1 MPMPVTPL
9 KFDKPVC
16 IVTGGSFGIGNAV
29 CEKFC
34 AQGYQVINLDLQA
47 IHHNRKPLIGIN
59 VTYLLAMM

>member
-16 IVTGGSFGIGNAV
+16 IVTGGSYGIGDAV
-29 CEKFC
+29 CEKFS
-34 AQGYQVINLDLQA
+34 AQGYTVINLDLQA
-47 IHHNRKPLIGIN
+47 NPSQSKAINWLN